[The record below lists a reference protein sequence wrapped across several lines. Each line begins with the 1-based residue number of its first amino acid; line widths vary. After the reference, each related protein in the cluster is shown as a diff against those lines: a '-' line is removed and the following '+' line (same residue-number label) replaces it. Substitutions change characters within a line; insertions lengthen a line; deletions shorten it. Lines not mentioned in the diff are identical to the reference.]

1 MRPRWA
7 TRPSPSRAPSGSCS
21 SCSGP
26 AATTSRSSPTCPRIR
41 PWWNASSGCATAFAR
56 RTAWQ
61 PRSASDRGSCTRP
74 VSSTREG
81 LTLASSS
88 SSPPI
93 RRRTFRSRGG
103 RSPSARSS
111 RPRRWATSP
120 RSSVAAGAPCGCTS
134 AISTRDSS
142 GWRRWSTRPSGCRD
156 EAAGQPGDPDLRHS
170 KVGSSMQVGIAG
182 LGRMGAGMARRAA
195 RGGHDV
201 VAWNRTEA
209 VATEIAGEAE
219 NDGRIAVA
227 EPMERLVEMMAAPRH
242 VVISVPSGKATDD
255 MIDQLAGILEPG
267 DVIVDAG
274 NSRFHDSRRHAVEL
288 AEKGI
293 EWLDMGVSGGVWG
306 LQVGFCA
313 MLGGKREVFDRFEPV
328 VKTLAPENGYLY
340 CGDAGAGHY
349 TKMVHNGIEYGIMQ
363 AYGEGFDILHASD
376 YDLDLAAIA
385 RMWNN
390 GSVIRSWLLELAGN
404 AFEKEGSD
412 LEKVHGW
419 VADSGEG
426 RWTVAEAIDHDV
438 PAPII
443 TLSLIERFRS
453 RREPDS
459 YTDRVLAA
467 LRNEFGG
474 HAIKDRG

>member
-1 MRPRWA
+1 
-7 TRPSPSRAPSGSCS
+7 
-21 SCSGP
+21 
-26 AATTSRSSPTCPRIR
+26 
-41 PWWNASSGCATAFAR
+41 
-56 RTAWQ
+56 
-61 PRSASDRGSCTRP
+61 
-74 VSSTREG
+74 
-81 LTLASSS
+81 
-88 SSPPI
+88 
-93 RRRTFRSRGG
+93 
-103 RSPSARSS
+103 
-111 RPRRWATSP
+111 
-120 RSSVAAGAPCGCTS
+120 
-134 AISTRDSS
+134 
-142 GWRRWSTRPSGCRD
+142 
-156 EAAGQPGDPDLRHS
+156 
-170 KVGSSMQVGIAG
+170 MQVAICG

-219 NDGRIAVA
+219 NEGRIAVA
-227 EPMERLVEMMAAPRH
+227 EPIERLVEMMAAPRH
-242 VVISVPSGKATDD
+242 VVISVPSGAATDD
-255 MIDQLAGILEPG
+255 MINQLATILEPG
-267 DVIVDAG
+267 DVIIDAG
-274 NSRFHDSRRHAVEL
+274 NSRFHDSRRHAAEL
-288 AEKGI
+288 AEQGL

-340 CGDAGAGHY
+340 CGEAGAGHY
-349 TKMVHNGIEYGIMQ
+349 TKMVHNGVEYGIMQ

-385 RMWNN
+385 RLWNN

-404 AFEKEGSD
+404 AFEKEGND

-474 HAIKDRG
+474 HAIKDRGSERRTRVDARVSASSPRRPPARRAPERKDRPRRDHNEPRPNPLREGLRLERMAEPCTMVICGATGDLTERKLAPALYNCLLGGFLPPEFTVVGFARRELTDDAVP